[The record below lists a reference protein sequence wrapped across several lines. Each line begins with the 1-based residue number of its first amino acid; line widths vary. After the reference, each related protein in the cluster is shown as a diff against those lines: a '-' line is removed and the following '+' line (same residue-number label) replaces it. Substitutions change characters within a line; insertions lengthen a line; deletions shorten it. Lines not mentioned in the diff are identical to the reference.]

1 MKEFIALHNRTV
13 SRDEIQTVIA
23 LAKEQNNTEV
33 IYRLSKI
40 LNDHPDSNRFNINII
55 NYPQETTQQVALA
68 GTRHSGDYR
77 EALDECGRLKK
88 GWHFVDGKV
97 VKTQPKPQKA
107 TKSTSSAKSA
117 PSDSSSKTYT
127 AETFAKDLDFNTL
140 KRSYSWISFDPDAH
154 AERDIK
160 QWGEMFYSLYNSLSE
175 EAKKQGVLEKYNSA
189 FNNGYNSLLKLE
201 REIIATRSKTFSTAI
216 TGGAGITEKQISTNE
231 KRMRLQIEKSELW
244 SQKYD
249 KLYNILEKI
258 AKNKPADLYQEGDV
272 IKSTDNNATTKL
284 QQKLKMLQDRKTMLK
299 NGVVAAKEYQKNK
312 DLSVFK
318 KYNIDEETTK
328 TIVNHIDK
336 GGKPTE
342 KDMYNWFTMPYLN
355 RDIKEVEK
363 RIAILEKNQAKGTDE
378 ILIEGG
384 KIVHNGEAQRLQI
397 FFDGIPS
404 KEVREALKSHAFKWA
419 PTAKAWQRTLTE
431 NAKYAVNQYLIK
443 TGILKLRT
451 ALSAPHQE
459 DEIAF
464 LSAAGIDY
472 FPEAPDD
479 QTQGLGKPVPAAD
492 IYKMVTDKIIGMLK
506 SASPTDYHRAWKDDA
521 FFIPLNYDSKKPY
534 RGVNRLLLQER
545 IGFAGAFRNPY
556 FLTFK
561 QIKKHKGTLK
571 KGAKGYEVIYYSI
584 RYVVPADKNSGR
596 KAYSSTNAQKVLD
609 FLHKYKLPESEVTR
623 IPMIRYYNV
632 YNGADIENIDFKL
645 DKLQIG
651 RAVPDSATE
660 NRAAQLIVENY
671 PNPPAIKHEGNQ
683 AYYNPAS
690 DYIKLPK
697 QEQFD
702 TVNDYYRTLFHELT
716 HSTGH
721 NKRLNRG
728 IHLML
733 EKDDYAKEEL
743 VAEFGAVFLSA
754 WAGIMWYNNKNHAA
768 YLKGWNSAIKEA
780 KNDNKFLMRAAS
792 LAQQATDYILALDKD
807 GNPAFLKKL
816 QPKKAPKKENKKEE
830 TSTKNPFLEEYRQ
843 LKAKYPE
850 HLIIVSME
858 DQLNYSMYGKDAVI
872 AADILKLQLLKL
884 KRNDEFS
891 ISVGFKYKNLREY
904 LEKLVKAGYK
914 VALVGKD
921 LDKPQNSPKK
931 NTTKTPSDKSDSSS
945 NKNTKKKAP
954 RTTQYKGVKTI
965 PLTDLYTD
973 EKRFQNRKKL
983 NEEIVENIVNNFKPT
998 DLDPL
1003 VVWYDEKQGKTFVLA
1018 GHHRY
1023 EALKRLGHKTV
1034 PVKYANDDYPT
1045 EVDAIRYAKEI
1056 SNANRTLEEPYE
1068 RAAIYRKYRDEGYS
1082 EKEINEKANIE
1093 GKNRSYILN
1102 LSCLNPKGSTMST
1115 LVQFSQTQ
1123 SKADKNEIERIAD
1136 WIGQARRNAPEL
1148 TNAHEQEMFDFLMN
1162 KEASKRTSTKAKF
1175 LEYVRACWNPFA
1187 PSEPLNLA
1195 RMKYQSEGE
1204 KQYDEEV
1211 ENLKTQISTYQGYI
1225 DNLKDRFINP
1235 SNKDFV
1241 NPTAPDYMAVKKI
1254 ADDKIAE
1261 YNTKI
1266 QYYQSQ
1272 LMKVY
1277 QNKQTYIKPT
1287 GQTALFGKYPET
1299 DTDRFKKMKVSELRT
1314 FTMKYYNLYL
1324 KGDSA
1329 TIEKYVKEVVFI
1341 NTAGRKIAYGE
1352 AMYSAKAAVIA
1363 HLKTLIKNSTYNN
1376 WGDRKASDG
1385 KDVLGYLNFKSKITI
1400 DNKKR
1405 HVRISLVVYKD
1416 RRTEL
1421 KNVEVGKNK
1430 KVPHFAQDPV
1440 GTLQDG
1446 RNETL
1451 STESVAKTI
1460 PNNSV
1465 GKKKSQAPKGTL
1477 PSAEGAQLS
1486 TNTLAKTVPNSAL
1499 SAPRHAGILKE
1510 ALTEKGKLKKGW
1522 YFQDYGII
1530 DPKGKYHPLE
1540 RDYSLEYNLI
1550 EKELR
1555 DRAFQQDEKRKIK
1568 GFEENK
1574 KLEEAI
1580 KVFLKELSKENKKH
1594 FKNSK
1599 AMEVFYWAFPFTLE
1613 RNSTFYTFEESNPY
1627 INKNLQELDKYFSD
1641 DNELFERLKNYETLR
1656 RYRLKSL
1663 GLHISTKI
1671 SSFIDKQGKVIRGDS
1686 NKLNQKY
1693 GLSAPEVFVEHSS
1706 TPSESPA
1713 PSITPRN
1720 NSIANKMATLQ
1731 NRTFETFIIAEPQMQ
1746 AFLGDVE
1753 RKNTGSTAI
1762 TITGGAGS
1770 GKTRFAFQFINA
1782 LAQNYKVGHAS
1793 LEEQPDSK
1801 LYFDKVQQ
1809 YLDQTAQANVEA
1821 PEIENM
1827 QDLQALIERNDVI
1840 VIDSFT
1846 KIREW
1851 NRNFLLDRD
1860 LRKKYNGKLFLIIF
1874 QQTSAGNMRGG
1885 SESEYDGDIILFTQ
1899 VFPDYRENYI
1909 YPSKNRYNSTP
1920 SEQLRYSVYHQ
1931 QLLPSESTPPDS
1943 SSVTSNTYEVIY

>member
-55 NYPQETTQQVALA
+55 NYPQETDNQAGLA

-97 VKTQPKPQKA
+97 VKTTPKAQSTPKASKA
-107 TKSTSSAKSA
+107 TTISKNTQKNNDTNKKYKFIVFIGGFDRIAGIYSYQDIAVNGFYYEKTFDNGIRLYKTIRNFAKSEETKTLIEEQYTEGKDFVYLKFDGKNKEEYYSMLESHSFPTDKSA
-117 PSDSSSKTYT
+117 PSDLSSNKNTPTKTYT

-140 KRSYSWISFDPDAH
+140 KRSYSWISFDPDTR

-231 KRMRLQIEKSELW
+231 KRMRLQSEKSELW

-249 KLYNILEKI
+249 KLHKILEKI
-258 AKNKPADLYQEGDV
+258 AKNKPEDLYEEGDI
-272 IKSTDNNATTKL
+272 IKSTDNNAMTKL
-284 QQKLKMLQDRKTMLK
+284 QQKLKMLQDRKIMLK

-318 KYNIDEETTK
+318 KYNIDEETTE

-404 KEVREALKSHAFKWA
+404 KEVREALKAHAFKWA

-479 QTQGLGKPVPAAD
+479 ETQGLGKPVPAAD

-506 SASPTDYHRAWKDDA
+506 SASPTDYHRAWKDDV
-521 FFIPLNYDSKKPY
+521 FFIPINYASKKPY
-534 RGVNRLLLQER
+534 RGINRLLLQER

-561 QIKKHKGTLK
+561 QIKKHKGNLK

-596 KAYSSTNAQKVLD
+596 KAFSSTNAQKVLD
-609 FLHKYKLPESEVTR
+609 FLHKYKLSEDIVGR

-645 DKLQIG
+645 DELQIG

-671 PNPPAIKHEGNQ
+671 PNPPAIKNEGNQ

-816 QPKKAPKKENKKEE
+816 QGKKAPKKAPKTPTDKSAPSDSSSNK
-830 TSTKNPFLEEYRQ
+830 NVFFEEYRQ
-843 LKAKYPE
+843 LKSKYPE

-858 DQLNYSMYGKDAVI
+858 DQQNYTMYGKDAVI
-872 AADILKLQLLKL
+872 AADILNLQLLKL

-914 VALVGKD
+914 VALKEY
-921 LDKPQNSPKK
+921 LYEPQSSPKK
-931 NTTKTPSDKSDSSS
+931 NTTKSPSSDKS
-945 NKNTKKKAP
+945 AP
-954 RTTQYKGVKTI
+954 
-965 PLTDLYTD
+965 
-973 EKRFQNRKKL
+973 FQ
-983 NEEIVENIVNNFKPT
+983 
-998 DLDPL
+998 
-1003 VVWYDEKQGKTFVLA
+1003 
-1018 GHHRY
+1018 
-1023 EALKRLGHKTV
+1023 
-1034 PVKYANDDYPT
+1034 
-1045 EVDAIRYAKEI
+1045 
-1056 SNANRTLEEPYE
+1056 
-1068 RAAIYRKYRDEGYS
+1068 
-1082 EKEINEKANIE
+1082 
-1093 GKNRSYILN
+1093 
-1102 LSCLNPKGSTMST
+1102 
-1115 LVQFSQTQ
+1115 
-1123 SKADKNEIERIAD
+1123 
-1136 WIGQARRNAPEL
+1136 
-1148 TNAHEQEMFDFLMN
+1148 
-1162 KEASKRTSTKAKF
+1162 
-1175 LEYVRACWNPFA
+1175 
-1187 PSEPLNLA
+1187 
-1195 RMKYQSEGE
+1195 
-1204 KQYDEEV
+1204 
-1211 ENLKTQISTYQGYI
+1211 
-1225 DNLKDRFINP
+1225 
-1235 SNKDFV
+1235 
-1241 NPTAPDYMAVKKI
+1241 
-1254 ADDKIAE
+1254 
-1261 YNTKI
+1261 
-1266 QYYQSQ
+1266 
-1272 LMKVY
+1272 
-1277 QNKQTYIKPT
+1277 KPT
-1287 GQTALFGKYPET
+1287 GQTVLFGKYPET

-1400 DNKKR
+1400 DGKKR

-1451 STESVAKTI
+1451 SNESV
-1460 PNNSV
+1460 
-1465 GKKKSQAPKGTL
+1465 
-1477 PSAEGAQLS
+1477 
-1486 TNTLAKTVPNSAL
+1486 AKTVPNSAL

-1693 GLSAPEVFVEHSS
+1693 GLSAPEVFVEHSPD
-1706 TPSESPA
+1706 PSEQFA

-1720 NSIANKMATLQ
+1720 NSLANKMATLQ

-1851 NRNFLLDRD
+1851 DRNFLLDRD

-1874 QQTSAGNMRGG
+1874 QQTVAGNMRGG
-1885 SESEYDGDIILFTQ
+1885 TTSEFDGDIILYTQ

-1943 SSVTSNTYEVIY
+1943 SPVTSNTYEVIY

>member
-55 NYPQETTQQVALA
+55 NYPTVGANSNSPSNTALA
-68 GTRHSGDYR
+68 GARHSGDYR

-97 VKTQPKPQKA
+97 VKVQKRSGLLSQYTEKEFGHPF
-107 TKSTSSAKSA
+107 TKTLKAKFKELNWKYDRKNKRYYTPVPENEAEKEQHAQMFAFIKQEKFRIEANGNFTSAPSSAKSA

-127 AETFAKDLDFNTL
+127 AETFAKDLDFNTI
-140 KRSYSWISFDPDAH
+140 KRSYSWISFDPDTR

-231 KRMRLQIEKSELW
+231 KRMRLQSEKSELW

-249 KLYNILEKI
+249 KLHKILEKI
-258 AKNKPADLYQEGDV
+258 AKNKPADLYEEGDV
-272 IKSTDNNATTKL
+272 IKSTDNNAMTKL

-299 NGVVAAKEYQKNK
+299 NGVVAAKEYQKNQ

-363 RIAILEKNQAKGTDE
+363 RIAILKKNQAKGTDE

-404 KEVREALKSHAFKWA
+404 KEVREALKANAFKWA

-506 SASPTDYHRAWKDDA
+506 SASPTDYHRAWKDDV
-521 FFIPLNYDSKKPY
+521 FFIPINYASKKPY
-534 RGVNRLLLQER
+534 RGINRLLLQER

-609 FLHKYKLPESEVTR
+609 FLDKYKLSEDIVGR

-645 DKLQIG
+645 EELQIG

-671 PNPPAIKHEGNQ
+671 PNPPVIKHEGNQ

-780 KNDNKFLMRAAS
+780 QNDNKFLMRAAS

-816 QPKKAPKKENKKEE
+816 QPKKAPKKAPKTPTDKSAPSDSSSNK
-830 TSTKNPFLEEYRQ
+830 NIFLEEYRQ

-858 DQLNYSMYGKDAVI
+858 DHQNYCMYGNDAVI
-872 AADILKLQLLKL
+872 AANILKLQLLKL

-914 VALVGKD
+914 VAL
-921 LDKPQNSPKK
+921 
-931 NTTKTPSDKSDSSS
+931 
-945 NKNTKKKAP
+945 
-954 RTTQYKGVKTI
+954 
-965 PLTDLYTD
+965 
-973 EKRFQNRKKL
+973 
-983 NEEIVENIVNNFKPT
+983 
-998 DLDPL
+998 
-1003 VVWYDEKQGKTFVLA
+1003 
-1018 GHHRY
+1018 
-1023 EALKRLGHKTV
+1023 
-1034 PVKYANDDYPT
+1034 
-1045 EVDAIRYAKEI
+1045 KE
-1056 SNANRTLEEPYE
+1056 L
-1068 RAAIYRKYRDEGYS
+1068 
-1082 EKEINEKANIE
+1082 
-1093 GKNRSYILN
+1093 
-1102 LSCLNPKGSTMST
+1102 
-1115 LVQFSQTQ
+1115 
-1123 SKADKNEIERIAD
+1123 
-1136 WIGQARRNAPEL
+1136 
-1148 TNAHEQEMFDFLMN
+1148 
-1162 KEASKRTSTKAKF
+1162 
-1175 LEYVRACWNPFA
+1175 
-1187 PSEPLNLA
+1187 
-1195 RMKYQSEGE
+1195 
-1204 KQYDEEV
+1204 EEV
-1211 ENLKTQISTYQGYI
+1211 ETLKTQISAYQGYI

-1241 NPTAPDYMAVKKI
+1241 NPTATDYMAVKKI

-1451 STESVAKTI
+1451 SNESV
-1460 PNNSV
+1460 
-1465 GKKKSQAPKGTL
+1465 
-1477 PSAEGAQLS
+1477 
-1486 TNTLAKTVPNSAL
+1486 AKTVPNSTL

-1550 EKELR
+1550 EK
-1555 DRAFQQDEKRKIK
+1555 
-1568 GFEENK
+1568 
-1574 KLEEAI
+1574 
-1580 KVFLKELSKENKKH
+1580 
-1594 FKNSK
+1594 
-1599 AMEVFYWAFPFTLE
+1599 
-1613 RNSTFYTFEESNPY
+1613 
-1627 INKNLQELDKYFSD
+1627 
-1641 DNELFERLKNYETLR
+1641 
-1656 RYRLKSL
+1656 
-1663 GLHISTKI
+1663 
-1671 SSFIDKQGKVIRGDS
+1671 
-1686 NKLNQKY
+1686 
-1693 GLSAPEVFVEHSS
+1693 
-1706 TPSESPA
+1706 
-1713 PSITPRN
+1713 
-1720 NSIANKMATLQ
+1720 
-1731 NRTFETFIIAEPQMQ
+1731 
-1746 AFLGDVE
+1746 
-1753 RKNTGSTAI
+1753 
-1762 TITGGAGS
+1762 
-1770 GKTRFAFQFINA
+1770 
-1782 LAQNYKVGHAS
+1782 
-1793 LEEQPDSK
+1793 
-1801 LYFDKVQQ
+1801 
-1809 YLDQTAQANVEA
+1809 
-1821 PEIENM
+1821 
-1827 QDLQALIERNDVI
+1827 
-1840 VIDSFT
+1840 
-1846 KIREW
+1846 
-1851 NRNFLLDRD
+1851 
-1860 LRKKYNGKLFLIIF
+1860 
-1874 QQTSAGNMRGG
+1874 
-1885 SESEYDGDIILFTQ
+1885 
-1899 VFPDYRENYI
+1899 
-1909 YPSKNRYNSTP
+1909 
-1920 SEQLRYSVYHQ
+1920 
-1931 QLLPSESTPPDS
+1931 
-1943 SSVTSNTYEVIY
+1943 

>member
-1 MKEFIALHNRTV
+1 MAFAVVHSQDSPAKTPNYAKNGKNNMKEFIALHNRTV

-97 VKTQPKPQKA
+97 LKVQKRSGLLSQYTEKEFGHPFTKTLKAKFKELNWKYDRKNKRYYTPVPENEAEKEQQAQMFAFIEQEKA
-107 TKSTSSAKSA
+107 TLEVNKPEKSPKTPSDKSA
-117 PSDSSSKTYT
+117 PSDLSSKTYT
-127 AETFAKDLDFNTL
+127 AESFAKDLDFNTL
-140 KRSYSWISFDPDAH
+140 KRSYSWISFDPDTR

-231 KRMRLQIEKSELW
+231 KRMRQQSEKSELW
-244 SQKYD
+244 NQKYD
-249 KLYNILEKI
+249 KLHKILEKI
-258 AKNKPADLYQEGDV
+258 AKNKPEDLYEEGDV
-272 IKSTDNNATTKL
+272 IKSTDNNAMTKL

-318 KYNIDEETTK
+318 KYNIDEETTE

-363 RIAILEKNQAKGTDE
+363 RIAILEKNQSQGEKET
-378 ILIEGG
+378 LIEGG
-384 KIVHNGEAQRLQI
+384 KIVYNGEAQRLQI
-397 FFDGIPS
+397 FFDGVPS
-404 KEVREALKSHAFKWA
+404 KEVREALKAHAFKWA

-431 NAKYAVNQYLIK
+431 NAKYAVNQYLLK

-451 ALSAPHQE
+451 ALS
-459 DEIAF
+459 
-464 LSAAGIDY
+464 
-472 FPEAPDD
+472 
-479 QTQGLGKPVPAAD
+479 
-492 IYKMVTDKIIGMLK
+492 
-506 SASPTDYHRAWKDDA
+506 SP
-521 FFIPLNYDSKKPY
+521 S
-534 RGVNRLLLQER
+534 
-545 IGFAGAFRNPY
+545 
-556 FLTFK
+556 
-561 QIKKHKGTLK
+561 
-571 KGAKGYEVIYYSI
+571 
-584 RYVVPADKNSGR
+584 
-596 KAYSSTNAQKVLD
+596 
-609 FLHKYKLPESEVTR
+609 
-623 IPMIRYYNV
+623 
-632 YNGADIENIDFKL
+632 
-645 DKLQIG
+645 
-651 RAVPDSATE
+651 
-660 NRAAQLIVENY
+660 
-671 PNPPAIKHEGNQ
+671 
-683 AYYNPAS
+683 
-690 DYIKLPK
+690 
-697 QEQFD
+697 
-702 TVNDYYRTLFHELT
+702 
-716 HSTGH
+716 H
-721 NKRLNRG
+721 N
-728 IHLML
+728 
-733 EKDDYAKEEL
+733 
-743 VAEFGAVFLSA
+743 
-754 WAGIMWYNNKNHAA
+754 
-768 YLKGWNSAIKEA
+768 
-780 KNDNKFLMRAAS
+780 
-792 LAQQATDYILALDKD
+792 
-807 GNPAFLKKL
+807 
-816 QPKKAPKKENKKEE
+816 
-830 TSTKNPFLEEYRQ
+830 
-843 LKAKYPE
+843 
-850 HLIIVSME
+850 
-858 DQLNYSMYGKDAVI
+858 
-872 AADILKLQLLKL
+872 
-884 KRNDEFS
+884 
-891 ISVGFKYKNLREY
+891 
-904 LEKLVKAGYK
+904 
-914 VALVGKD
+914 
-921 LDKPQNSPKK
+921 
-931 NTTKTPSDKSDSSS
+931 
-945 NKNTKKKAP
+945 
-954 RTTQYKGVKTI
+954 
-965 PLTDLYTD
+965 
-973 EKRFQNRKKL
+973 
-983 NEEIVENIVNNFKPT
+983 
-998 DLDPL
+998 
-1003 VVWYDEKQGKTFVLA
+1003 
-1018 GHHRY
+1018 
-1023 EALKRLGHKTV
+1023 
-1034 PVKYANDDYPT
+1034 
-1045 EVDAIRYAKEI
+1045 
-1056 SNANRTLEEPYE
+1056 
-1068 RAAIYRKYRDEGYS
+1068 
-1082 EKEINEKANIE
+1082 
-1093 GKNRSYILN
+1093 
-1102 LSCLNPKGSTMST
+1102 
-1115 LVQFSQTQ
+1115 
-1123 SKADKNEIERIAD
+1123 
-1136 WIGQARRNAPEL
+1136 
-1148 TNAHEQEMFDFLMN
+1148 
-1162 KEASKRTSTKAKF
+1162 
-1175 LEYVRACWNPFA
+1175 
-1187 PSEPLNLA
+1187 
-1195 RMKYQSEGE
+1195 
-1204 KQYDEEV
+1204 
-1211 ENLKTQISTYQGYI
+1211 
-1225 DNLKDRFINP
+1225 
-1235 SNKDFV
+1235 
-1241 NPTAPDYMAVKKI
+1241 
-1254 ADDKIAE
+1254 
-1261 YNTKI
+1261 
-1266 QYYQSQ
+1266 
-1272 LMKVY
+1272 
-1277 QNKQTYIKPT
+1277 
-1287 GQTALFGKYPET
+1287 GKYPEI
-1299 DTDRFKKMKVSELRT
+1299 DTVRFKKMKVNELRE
-1314 FTMKYYNLYL
+1314 FTLKYYNLYL
-1324 KGDSA
+1324 KG
-1329 TIEKYVKEVVFI
+1329 EKENVEKHLKEVIF
-1341 NTAGRKIAYGE
+1341 TTKAGRKIAYGE

-1376 WGDRKASDG
+1376 WGDRKPQDNPNI
-1385 KDVLGYLNFKSKITI
+1385 LGYLNFKSKITI
-1400 DNKKR
+1400 DGQKR
-1405 HVRISLVVYKD
+1405 HLRISVIVDKERNL
-1416 RRTEL
+1416 EL
-1421 KNVEVGKNK
+1421 KSY
-1430 KVPHFAQDPV
+1430 D
-1440 GTLQDG
+1440 
-1446 RNETL
+1446 
-1451 STESVAKTI
+1451 I
-1460 PNNSV
+1460 

-1486 TNTLAKTVPNSAL
+1486 TNTPAKTVPNSTL

-1641 DNELFERLKNYETLR
+1641 DNELFERLENYETLR

-1671 SSFIDKQGKVIRGDS
+1671 SSFIDKQGKIIRGDS

-1693 GLSAPEVFVEHSS
+1693 GLSAPEVFVEHSPDPATQS
-1706 TPSESPA
+1706 A

-1720 NSIANKMATLQ
+1720 NSLANKMATLQ

-1874 QQTSAGNMRGG
+1874 QLTVAGNMRGG
-1885 SESEYDGDIILFTQ
+1885 TTSEFDGDIILYTQ

-1943 SSVTSNTYEVIY
+1943 SPVTSNTYEVIY

>member
-1 MKEFIALHNRTV
+1 
-13 SRDEIQTVIA
+13 
-23 LAKEQNNTEV
+23 
-33 IYRLSKI
+33 
-40 LNDHPDSNRFNINII
+40 
-55 NYPQETTQQVALA
+55 
-68 GTRHSGDYR
+68 
-77 EALDECGRLKK
+77 
-88 GWHFVDGKV
+88 
-97 VKTQPKPQKA
+97 
-107 TKSTSSAKSA
+107 
-117 PSDSSSKTYT
+117 
-127 AETFAKDLDFNTL
+127 
-140 KRSYSWISFDPDAH
+140 
-154 AERDIK
+154 
-160 QWGEMFYSLYNSLSE
+160 
-175 EAKKQGVLEKYNSA
+175 
-189 FNNGYNSLLKLE
+189 
-201 REIIATRSKTFSTAI
+201 
-216 TGGAGITEKQISTNE
+216 
-231 KRMRLQIEKSELW
+231 
-244 SQKYD
+244 
-249 KLYNILEKI
+249 
-258 AKNKPADLYQEGDV
+258 
-272 IKSTDNNATTKL
+272 
-284 QQKLKMLQDRKTMLK
+284 
-299 NGVVAAKEYQKNK
+299 
-312 DLSVFK
+312 
-318 KYNIDEETTK
+318 
-328 TIVNHIDK
+328 
-336 GGKPTE
+336 
-342 KDMYNWFTMPYLN
+342 
-355 RDIKEVEK
+355 
-363 RIAILEKNQAKGTDE
+363 
-378 ILIEGG
+378 
-384 KIVHNGEAQRLQI
+384 
-397 FFDGIPS
+397 
-404 KEVREALKSHAFKWA
+404 
-419 PTAKAWQRTLTE
+419 
-431 NAKYAVNQYLIK
+431 
-443 TGILKLRT
+443 
-451 ALSAPHQE
+451 
-459 DEIAF
+459 
-464 LSAAGIDY
+464 
-472 FPEAPDD
+472 
-479 QTQGLGKPVPAAD
+479 
-492 IYKMVTDKIIGMLK
+492 
-506 SASPTDYHRAWKDDA
+506 
-521 FFIPLNYDSKKPY
+521 
-534 RGVNRLLLQER
+534 
-545 IGFAGAFRNPY
+545 
-556 FLTFK
+556 
-561 QIKKHKGTLK
+561 
-571 KGAKGYEVIYYSI
+571 
-584 RYVVPADKNSGR
+584 
-596 KAYSSTNAQKVLD
+596 
-609 FLHKYKLPESEVTR
+609 
-623 IPMIRYYNV
+623 
-632 YNGADIENIDFKL
+632 
-645 DKLQIG
+645 
-651 RAVPDSATE
+651 
-660 NRAAQLIVENY
+660 
-671 PNPPAIKHEGNQ
+671 
-683 AYYNPAS
+683 
-690 DYIKLPK
+690 
-697 QEQFD
+697 
-702 TVNDYYRTLFHELT
+702 
-716 HSTGH
+716 
-721 NKRLNRG
+721 
-728 IHLML
+728 
-733 EKDDYAKEEL
+733 
-743 VAEFGAVFLSA
+743 
-754 WAGIMWYNNKNHAA
+754 
-768 YLKGWNSAIKEA
+768 
-780 KNDNKFLMRAAS
+780 
-792 LAQQATDYILALDKD
+792 
-807 GNPAFLKKL
+807 
-816 QPKKAPKKENKKEE
+816 
-830 TSTKNPFLEEYRQ
+830 
-843 LKAKYPE
+843 
-850 HLIIVSME
+850 ME
-858 DQLNYSMYGKDAVI
+858 DHQNYCMYGKDAVI

-921 LDKPQNSPKK
+921 LDEPQSSPKK
-931 NTTKTPSDKSDSSS
+931 NTPKTPTDKSAPSS

-1045 EVDAIRYAKEI
+1045 EADAIRYAKEI

-1102 LSCLNPKGSTMST
+1102 LSYLNPKGSTMST

-1376 WGDRKASDG
+1376 WGDRKVSDG

-1430 KVPHFAQDPV
+1430 KVPHFTQDPI

-1451 STESVAKTI
+1451 STESVAKT
-1460 PNNSV
+1460 
-1465 GKKKSQAPKGTL
+1465 
-1477 PSAEGAQLS
+1477 
-1486 TNTLAKTVPNSAL
+1486 VPNS
-1499 SAPRHAGILKE
+1499 
-1510 ALTEKGKLKKGW
+1510 T
-1522 YFQDYGII
+1522 
-1530 DPKGKYHPLE
+1530 
-1540 RDYSLEYNLI
+1540 
-1550 EKELR
+1550 
-1555 DRAFQQDEKRKIK
+1555 
-1568 GFEENK
+1568 
-1574 KLEEAI
+1574 
-1580 KVFLKELSKENKKH
+1580 
-1594 FKNSK
+1594 
-1599 AMEVFYWAFPFTLE
+1599 
-1613 RNSTFYTFEESNPY
+1613 
-1627 INKNLQELDKYFSD
+1627 
-1641 DNELFERLKNYETLR
+1641 
-1656 RYRLKSL
+1656 
-1663 GLHISTKI
+1663 
-1671 SSFIDKQGKVIRGDS
+1671 
-1686 NKLNQKY
+1686 
-1693 GLSAPEVFVEHSS
+1693 LSAPEVFVEHSPDPATQS
-1706 TPSESPA
+1706 A

-1851 NRNFLLDRD
+1851 DRNFLLDRD

-1874 QQTSAGNMRGG
+1874 QQTVAGNMRGG
-1885 SESEYDGDIILFTQ
+1885 TTSEFDGDIILYTQ

-1931 QLLPSESTPPDS
+1931 QLLPSESTPSDS
-1943 SSVTSNTYEVIY
+1943 SPVTSNTYEVIY

>member
-1 MKEFIALHNRTV
+1 MTALESFNALDNREV
-13 SRDEIQTVIA
+13 SRKEVEQV
-23 LAKEQNNTEV
+23 LAQAKAENNTAI
-33 IYRLSKI
+33 IYRLSRV
-40 LNDHPDSNRFNINII
+40 LNDSPEATHFEITITHYDSSVGLSGV
-55 NYPQETTQQVALA
+55 QHT
-68 GTRHSGDYR
+68 GDYR
-77 EALDECGRLKK
+77 EALDDCGRLKK
-88 GWHFVDGKV
+88 GWKFVKGNV
-97 VKTQPKPQKA
+97 VK
-107 TKSTSSAKSA
+107 
-117 PSDSSSKTYT
+117 
-127 AETFAKDLDFNTL
+127 
-140 KRSYSWISFDPDAH
+140 
-154 AERDIK
+154 
-160 QWGEMFYSLYNSLSE
+160 
-175 EAKKQGVLEKYNSA
+175 
-189 FNNGYNSLLKLE
+189 
-201 REIIATRSKTFSTAI
+201 
-216 TGGAGITEKQISTNE
+216 
-231 KRMRLQIEKSELW
+231 
-244 SQKYD
+244 
-249 KLYNILEKI
+249 
-258 AKNKPADLYQEGDV
+258 
-272 IKSTDNNATTKL
+272 
-284 QQKLKMLQDRKTMLK
+284 
-299 NGVVAAKEYQKNK
+299 
-312 DLSVFK
+312 
-318 KYNIDEETTK
+318 
-328 TIVNHIDK
+328 
-336 GGKPTE
+336 
-342 KDMYNWFTMPYLN
+342 
-355 RDIKEVEK
+355 VEK
-363 RIAILEKNQAKGTDE
+363 KEKPKKG
-378 ILIEGG
+378 
-384 KIVHNGEAQRLQI
+384 
-397 FFDGIPS
+397 
-404 KEVREALKSHAFKWA
+404 
-419 PTAKAWQRTLTE
+419 
-431 NAKYAVNQYLIK
+431 K
-443 TGILKLRT
+443 TPKNILKLRT

-464 LSAAGIDY
+464 LAGAGIDY
-472 FPEAPDD
+472 FEEAPDD
-479 QTQGLGKPVPAAD
+479 QPQGLGKPVPAAD

-506 SASPTDYHRAWKDDA
+506 SASPTDYHRAWKDDV
-521 FFIPLNYDSKKPY
+521 FFIPINYASKKPY
-534 RGVNRLLLQER
+534 RGINRLLLQER

-609 FLHKYKLPESEVTR
+609 FLDKYKLSEDIVGR

-645 DKLQIG
+645 EELQIG

-671 PNPPAIKHEGNQ
+671 PNPPVIKHEGNQ

-780 KNDNKFLMRAAS
+780 QNDNKFLMRAAS

-816 QPKKAPKKENKKEE
+816 QPKKAPKKAPKTPTDKSAPSDSSSNK
-830 TSTKNPFLEEYRQ
+830 NIFLEEYRQ

-858 DQLNYSMYGKDAVI
+858 DHQNYCMYGNDAVI
-872 AADILKLQLLKL
+872 AANILKLQLLKL

-914 VALVGKD
+914 VAL
-921 LDKPQNSPKK
+921 
-931 NTTKTPSDKSDSSS
+931 
-945 NKNTKKKAP
+945 
-954 RTTQYKGVKTI
+954 
-965 PLTDLYTD
+965 
-973 EKRFQNRKKL
+973 
-983 NEEIVENIVNNFKPT
+983 
-998 DLDPL
+998 
-1003 VVWYDEKQGKTFVLA
+1003 
-1018 GHHRY
+1018 
-1023 EALKRLGHKTV
+1023 
-1034 PVKYANDDYPT
+1034 
-1045 EVDAIRYAKEI
+1045 KE
-1056 SNANRTLEEPYE
+1056 L
-1068 RAAIYRKYRDEGYS
+1068 
-1082 EKEINEKANIE
+1082 
-1093 GKNRSYILN
+1093 
-1102 LSCLNPKGSTMST
+1102 
-1115 LVQFSQTQ
+1115 
-1123 SKADKNEIERIAD
+1123 
-1136 WIGQARRNAPEL
+1136 
-1148 TNAHEQEMFDFLMN
+1148 
-1162 KEASKRTSTKAKF
+1162 
-1175 LEYVRACWNPFA
+1175 
-1187 PSEPLNLA
+1187 
-1195 RMKYQSEGE
+1195 
-1204 KQYDEEV
+1204 EEV
-1211 ENLKTQISTYQGYI
+1211 ETLKTQISAYQGYI

-1241 NPTAPDYMAVKKI
+1241 NPTATDYMAVKKI

-1451 STESVAKTI
+1451 SNESV
-1460 PNNSV
+1460 
-1465 GKKKSQAPKGTL
+1465 
-1477 PSAEGAQLS
+1477 
-1486 TNTLAKTVPNSAL
+1486 AKTVPNSTL

-1641 DNELFERLKNYETLR
+1641 DNELFERLENYETLR

-1671 SSFIDKQGKVIRGDS
+1671 SSFIDKQGKVIRGDR

-1693 GLSAPEVFVEHSS
+1693 GLSAPEVFVEHS
-1706 TPSESPA
+1706 PDPA
-1713 PSITPRN
+1713 TPSITPRN
-1720 NSIANKMATLQ
+1720 NTLAAKMATLQ

-1809 YLDQTAQANVEA
+1809 YLDETAQANVEA

-1851 NRNFLLDRD
+1851 DRNFLLDRD

-1874 QQTSAGNMRGG
+1874 QQTVAGNMRGG
-1885 SESEYDGDIILFTQ
+1885 TTSEFDGDIILYTQ

-1920 SEQLRYSVYHQ
+1920 REQLRYSIYHQ
-1931 QLLPSESTPPDS
+1931 QLLPSESTPPNS
-1943 SSVTSNTYEVIY
+1943 SPVTSNTYEVIY

>member
-55 NYPQETTQQVALA
+55 NYPQETDNQAGLA

-97 VKTQPKPQKA
+97 VKVQKRSGLLSQYTEKEFGHPFTKTLKAKFKELNWKYDRKNKRYYTPVPENEAEKEQHAQMFAFIEQEKA
-107 TKSTSSAKSA
+107 TLEVNKPEKSPKTPTDKSA
-117 PSDSSSKTYT
+117 PSDSSS
-127 AETFAKDLDFNTL
+127 
-140 KRSYSWISFDPDAH
+140 
-154 AERDIK
+154 
-160 QWGEMFYSLYNSLSE
+160 
-175 EAKKQGVLEKYNSA
+175 
-189 FNNGYNSLLKLE
+189 
-201 REIIATRSKTFSTAI
+201 
-216 TGGAGITEKQISTNE
+216 
-231 KRMRLQIEKSELW
+231 
-244 SQKYD
+244 
-249 KLYNILEKI
+249 
-258 AKNKPADLYQEGDV
+258 
-272 IKSTDNNATTKL
+272 
-284 QQKLKMLQDRKTMLK
+284 
-299 NGVVAAKEYQKNK
+299 
-312 DLSVFK
+312 
-318 KYNIDEETTK
+318 
-328 TIVNHIDK
+328 
-336 GGKPTE
+336 
-342 KDMYNWFTMPYLN
+342 
-355 RDIKEVEK
+355 
-363 RIAILEKNQAKGTDE
+363 
-378 ILIEGG
+378 
-384 KIVHNGEAQRLQI
+384 
-397 FFDGIPS
+397 
-404 KEVREALKSHAFKWA
+404 
-419 PTAKAWQRTLTE
+419 
-431 NAKYAVNQYLIK
+431 
-443 TGILKLRT
+443 
-451 ALSAPHQE
+451 
-459 DEIAF
+459 
-464 LSAAGIDY
+464 
-472 FPEAPDD
+472 
-479 QTQGLGKPVPAAD
+479 
-492 IYKMVTDKIIGMLK
+492 
-506 SASPTDYHRAWKDDA
+506 
-521 FFIPLNYDSKKPY
+521 
-534 RGVNRLLLQER
+534 
-545 IGFAGAFRNPY
+545 
-556 FLTFK
+556 
-561 QIKKHKGTLK
+561 
-571 KGAKGYEVIYYSI
+571 
-584 RYVVPADKNSGR
+584 
-596 KAYSSTNAQKVLD
+596 
-609 FLHKYKLPESEVTR
+609 
-623 IPMIRYYNV
+623 
-632 YNGADIENIDFKL
+632 
-645 DKLQIG
+645 
-651 RAVPDSATE
+651 
-660 NRAAQLIVENY
+660 
-671 PNPPAIKHEGNQ
+671 
-683 AYYNPAS
+683 
-690 DYIKLPK
+690 
-697 QEQFD
+697 
-702 TVNDYYRTLFHELT
+702 
-716 HSTGH
+716 
-721 NKRLNRG
+721 
-728 IHLML
+728 
-733 EKDDYAKEEL
+733 
-743 VAEFGAVFLSA
+743 
-754 WAGIMWYNNKNHAA
+754 NKNV
-768 YLKGWNSAIKEA
+768 
-780 KNDNKFLMRAAS
+780 F
-792 LAQQATDYILALDKD
+792 
-807 GNPAFLKKL
+807 F
-816 QPKKAPKKENKKEE
+816 
-830 TSTKNPFLEEYRQ
+830 EEYRQ
-843 LKAKYPE
+843 LKSKYPE

-858 DQLNYSMYGKDAVI
+858 DQQNYTMYGKDAFI
-872 AADILKLQLLKL
+872 AADILNLQLLKG

-891 ISVGFKYKNLREY
+891 NSVGFKYNYLREY

-921 LDKPQNSPKK
+921 LDKPKSSPKK
-931 NTTKTPSDKSDSSS
+931 NTPKTPSDKSAPSDLSSK
-945 NKNTKKKAP
+945 KNTKKKAP

-1045 EVDAIRYAKEI
+1045 EAEAIRYAKEI

-1148 TNAHEQEMFDFLMN
+1148 TNSQEQEMFDFLMN

-1287 GQTALFGKYPET
+1287 GQTALFGKYPEINT
-1299 DTDRFKKMKVSELRT
+1299 LAFKKMKVTELRE
-1314 FTMKYYNLYL
+1314 FTLEFYRLFL
-1324 KGDSA
+1324 KGKKKE
-1329 TIEKYVKEVVFI
+1329 IEKHLKEVVF
-1341 NTAGRKIAYGE
+1341 TSEGGRKIAYGE
-1352 AMYSAKAAVIA
+1352 AMYSAKAAVIE
-1363 HLKTLIKNSTYNN
+1363 HLDTLIKNSTYNN
-1376 WGDRKASDG
+1376 WGDRKTSDNEEI
-1385 KDVLGYLNFKSKITI
+1385 LGYLNFKSKITI
-1400 DNKKR
+1400 DGKKR
-1405 HVRISLVVYKD
+1405 HVRIAISVDKD
-1416 RRTEL
+1416 RNM
-1421 KNVEVGKNK
+1421 KFKSYDIGKK
-1430 KVPHFAQDPV
+1430 KSVSTHKGVKPFSGGV
-1440 GTLQDG
+1440 
-1446 RNETL
+1446 ETL
-1451 STESVAKTI
+1451 STESV
-1460 PNNSV
+1460 
-1465 GKKKSQAPKGTL
+1465 
-1477 PSAEGAQLS
+1477 
-1486 TNTLAKTVPNSAL
+1486 AKTVPNSAL
-1499 SAPRHAGILKE
+1499 SAP
-1510 ALTEKGKLKKGW
+1510 
-1522 YFQDYGII
+1522 
-1530 DPKGKYHPLE
+1530 
-1540 RDYSLEYNLI
+1540 
-1550 EKELR
+1550 
-1555 DRAFQQDEKRKIK
+1555 
-1568 GFEENK
+1568 
-1574 KLEEAI
+1574 
-1580 KVFLKELSKENKKH
+1580 
-1594 FKNSK
+1594 
-1599 AMEVFYWAFPFTLE
+1599 
-1613 RNSTFYTFEESNPY
+1613 
-1627 INKNLQELDKYFSD
+1627 
-1641 DNELFERLKNYETLR
+1641 
-1656 RYRLKSL
+1656 
-1663 GLHISTKI
+1663 
-1671 SSFIDKQGKVIRGDS
+1671 
-1686 NKLNQKY
+1686 
-1693 GLSAPEVFVEHSS
+1693 EVFVEHSPDPATQS
-1706 TPSESPA
+1706 A

-1720 NSIANKMATLQ
+1720 NSLANKMATLQ

-1851 NRNFLLDRD
+1851 DRNFLLDRD

-1874 QQTSAGNMRGG
+1874 QQTVAGNMRGG
-1885 SESEYDGDIILFTQ
+1885 TTSEFDGDIILYTQ

-1943 SSVTSNTYEVIY
+1943 SPVTSNTYEVIY

>member
-1 MKEFIALHNRTV
+1 MAFAVVHSQDSHAKTPNYAKNGKNNMKEFIALHNRTV

-55 NYPQETTQQVALA
+55 NYPTVGANSNSPSNTALA

-97 VKTQPKPQKA
+97 VKATPKAQSTPKAPKA
-107 TKSTSSAKSA
+107 TTISRNTQKNNNANKKYKFIVFIGGFDRIAGIYSYQDIAVNGFYYEKTFDNGIRLYKTIRTFAKSEETKTLIEEQYTEGKDFVYLKFDGKNKEEYYSMLESHSSPSA
-117 PSDSSSKTYT
+117 PSSATSSTPTKNYT
-127 AETFAKDLDFNTL
+127 AESFAKDLDYNTL
-140 KRSYSWISFDPDAH
+140 KRSYSWISFDPDAR

-160 QWGEMFYSLYNSLSE
+160 QWGEIFYSLYNSLSE
-175 EAKKQGVLEKYNSA
+175 EAKKQGVLEAYNTA
-189 FNNGYNSLLKLE
+189 FDNGYTALLKLE

-216 TGGAGITEKQISTNE
+216 TGGAGITEKQVSTNE
-231 KRMRLQIEKSELW
+231 KRMRQQSEKSELW
-244 SQKYD
+244 NQKYD
-249 KLYNILEKI
+249 KLHKILEKI
-258 AKNKPADLYQEGDV
+258 AKNKPADLYEEGDV

-284 QQKLKMLQDRKTMLK
+284 QQKLKMLQDKKTMLK

-312 DLSVFK
+312 DLSVFE
-318 KYNIDEETTK
+318 KYNIDKETTE
-328 TIVNHIDK
+328 TIVKHIDN
-336 GGKPTE
+336 GGSPTE

-363 RIAILEKNQAKGTDE
+363 RIAILEKNQSQGEKET
-378 ILIEGG
+378 LIEGG
-384 KIVHNGEAQRLQI
+384 KIVYNGEAQRLQI

-404 KEVREALKSHAFKWA
+404 KEVREALKANAFKWA

-451 ALSAPHQE
+451 ALSSPSHN

-464 LSAAGIDY
+464 LAAAGIDY
-472 FPEAPDD
+472 FPEASDD
-479 QTQGLGKPVPAAD
+479 ETQGLGKPVPAAD

-545 IGFAGAFRNPY
+545 IGFVGAFRNPY

-596 KAYSSTNAQKVLD
+596 KAFSSTNAQKVLD
-609 FLHKYKLPESEVTR
+609 FLHKYKLSEDIVGR

-645 DKLQIG
+645 DELQIG

-671 PNPPAIKHEGNQ
+671 PNPPAIKNEGNQ

-780 KNDNKFLMRAAS
+780 QNDNKFLMRAAS
-792 LAQQATDYILALDKD
+792 LAQQSTDYILNLNPA
-807 GNPAFLKKL
+807 GQPAFLKKL
-816 QPKKAPKKENKKEE
+816 QGKKAPKKAPK
-830 TSTKNPFLEEYRQ
+830 S
-843 LKAKYPE
+843 
-850 HLIIVSME
+850 
-858 DQLNYSMYGKDAVI
+858 
-872 AADILKLQLLKL
+872 
-884 KRNDEFS
+884 
-891 ISVGFKYKNLREY
+891 
-904 LEKLVKAGYK
+904 
-914 VALVGKD
+914 
-921 LDKPQNSPKK
+921 
-931 NTTKTPSDKSDSSS
+931 PSDKSAPSDSS
-945 NKNTKKKAP
+945 
-954 RTTQYKGVKTI
+954 TTTSSTPTI
-965 PLTDLYTD
+965 ATTLIASSTQPTRIRLSVANS
-973 EKRFQNRKKL
+973 KQ
-983 NEEIVENIVNNFKPT
+983 EEN
-998 DLDPL
+998 
-1003 VVWYDEKQGKTFVLA
+1003 YDK
-1018 GHHRY
+1018 
-1023 EALKRLGHKTV
+1023 
-1034 PVKYANDDYPT
+1034 
-1045 EVDAIRYAKEI
+1045 I
-1056 SNANRTLEEPYE
+1056 
-1068 RAAIYRKYRDEGYS
+1068 
-1082 EKEINEKANIE
+1082 
-1093 GKNRSYILN
+1093 
-1102 LSCLNPKGSTMST
+1102 
-1115 LVQFSQTQ
+1115 
-1123 SKADKNEIERIAD
+1123 ADKNGFI
-1136 WIGQARRNAPEL
+1136 NAEKL
-1148 TNAHEQEMFDFLMN
+1148 KQLLEVWKKDKDFYF
-1162 KEASKRTSTKAKF
+1162 E
-1175 LEYVRACWNPFA
+1175 
-1187 PSEPLNLA
+1187 
-1195 RMKYQSEGE
+1195 EG
-1204 KQYDEEV
+1204 
-1211 ENLKTQISTYQGYI
+1211 
-1225 DNLKDRFINP
+1225 FINP
-1235 SNKDFV
+1235 ADFAK
-1241 NPTAPDYMAVKKI
+1241 TAPASKEKGIFTLKNIVSKDNLRPTLTGVLIEKDKYVATDAMNLLIVKRPKNDGLKTGTI
-1254 ADDKIAE
+1254 YDPTPEPQYSKSYRGTAPFADDQTIQNSRYIDGNFPKYQDVVNIPNYKVKMFELAPIINTLYASLEIGKRIHTEDYRMVININGKESGYFMSVKLLFNALQALKANGSEKAMFLISEKGFIYIISDNGNIALTVSAKGYDGSVRGHFIQLPTIE
-1261 YNTKI
+1261 LTVPKEFVPDTKAT
-1266 QYYQSQ
+1266 
-1272 LMKVY
+1272 L
-1277 QNKQTYIKPT
+1277 NAPN
-1287 GQTALFGKYPET
+1287 GLFGKYPEIST
-1299 DTDRFKKMKVSELRT
+1299 DTFKDMKVSELRA
-1314 FTMKYYNLYL
+1314 FTLSYYLTHL
-1324 KGDSA
+1324 KGKKIA
-1329 TIEKYVKEVVFI
+1329 IKNHLKEVIF
-1341 NTAGRKIAYGE
+1341 TTKAGRKIAKGE
-1352 AMYSAKAAVIA
+1352 AMYKEKAAVIE
-1363 HLKTLIKNSTYNN
+1363 HLEELIKNSTYNN
-1376 WGDRKASDG
+1376 WGSRKTQDNPNI
-1385 KDVLGYLNFKSKITI
+1385 LGYLNFKSKLTI
-1400 DNKKR
+1400 DGEKR
-1405 HVRISLVVYKD
+1405 HVRIAISLTRERK
-1416 RRTEL
+1416 TEL
-1421 KNVEVGKNK
+1421 KNVEVGKK
-1430 KVPHFAQDPV
+1430 KSASFRKATIVNP
-1440 GTLQDG
+1440 QDG

-1451 STESVAKTI
+1451 STNTTTKTVPNIKENTTPPRKSLANPFCGDSAPTNIPAKTVPNNNTKKKSVSTHKGVKPFSGGVETLSNEMIAKTI

-1486 TNTLAKTVPNSAL
+1486 TNTLAKIVPKNKKVPHFAQDPVGTLQDGRNETLSNESVAKTVPNSA
-1499 SAPRHAGILKE
+1499 
-1510 ALTEKGKLKKGW
+1510 
-1522 YFQDYGII
+1522 
-1530 DPKGKYHPLE
+1530 
-1540 RDYSLEYNLI
+1540 
-1550 EKELR
+1550 
-1555 DRAFQQDEKRKIK
+1555 
-1568 GFEENK
+1568 
-1574 KLEEAI
+1574 
-1580 KVFLKELSKENKKH
+1580 
-1594 FKNSK
+1594 
-1599 AMEVFYWAFPFTLE
+1599 
-1613 RNSTFYTFEESNPY
+1613 
-1627 INKNLQELDKYFSD
+1627 
-1641 DNELFERLKNYETLR
+1641 
-1656 RYRLKSL
+1656 
-1663 GLHISTKI
+1663 
-1671 SSFIDKQGKVIRGDS
+1671 
-1686 NKLNQKY
+1686 
-1693 GLSAPEVFVEHSS
+1693 LSAPEVFVEHS
-1706 TPSESPA
+1706 PDPA
-1713 PSITPRN
+1713 TQSAPYITPRN

-1851 NRNFLLDRD
+1851 DRNFLLDRD

-1874 QQTSAGNMRGG
+1874 QQTVAGNMRGG
-1885 SESEYDGDIILFTQ
+1885 TTSEFDGDIILYTQ

-1943 SSVTSNTYEVIY
+1943 SPVTSNTYEVIY

>member
-68 GTRHSGDYR
+68 GARHSGDYR

-97 VKTQPKPQKA
+97 VKTTPKAQSTPKASKA
-107 TKSTSSAKSA
+107 TTISKNTQKNNNTNKKYKFIVFIGGFDRIAGIYSYQDIAVNGFYYEKTFDNGIRLYKTIRNFAKSEETKSLIEEQYTEGKDFVYLKFDGKNKEEYYSMLESHSFPTDKSA
-117 PSDSSSKTYT
+117 PFDLSSKTYT

-189 FNNGYNSLLKLE
+189 FKNGYNSLLKLE

-284 QQKLKMLQDRKTMLK
+284 KQKLKMLQDRKTMLK

-479 QTQGLGKPVPAAD
+479 QTQGLGKPVPVAD

-506 SASPTDYHRAWKDDA
+506 SASPTDYHRAWKDDV
-521 FFIPLNYDSKKPY
+521 FFIPINYASKKPY
-534 RGVNRLLLQER
+534 RGINRLLLQER

-596 KAYSSTNAQKVLD
+596 KAFSSTNAQKVLD
-609 FLHKYKLPESEVTR
+609 FLHKYKLSEDIVGR

-645 DKLQIG
+645 DELQIG

-768 YLKGWNSAIKEA
+768 YLKGWNSAIKESQ
-780 KNDNKFLMRAAS
+780 KDNKFLMRAAS

-807 GNPAFLKKL
+807 GNPAFIKKL
-816 QPKKAPKKENKKEE
+816 QGKKASKNTPKTPTDKSAPSDSSSNK
-830 TSTKNPFLEEYRQ
+830 NIFLEEYRQ

-858 DQLNYSMYGKDAVI
+858 DQQNYTMYGKDAFI
-872 AADILKLQLLKL
+872 AADILNLQLLKG
-884 KRNDEFS
+884 KGNDEFS
-891 ISVGFKYKNLREY
+891 NSVGFKYNYLREY

-914 VALVGKD
+914 VAVRGND
-921 LDKPQNSPKK
+921 LDKPQSSPQK
-931 NTTKTPSDKSDSSS
+931 NKTTKPSNPTKTPIAPTDPMSNELLYFNSVPQRQLVTRIKAKSMKLDFEDEYYNNLADKDGYFKPDFQNKSNLKIITDNCDNFVGTINTYDYPIISAPKPKTTGIMSLKKIVSTDNMRPEMKGVYIDKNHYIATDAHKLVFIPRPKNDEYRTGTIFDINFKCKKLGGCKTEEALIDGHFPIEIINKMKSEENSYISPPLNIENVISHLYCGEKAINIFTTYEKYKVITLYFEKERKTNYINIKHLLDTLEVLRSNGAKTFTLGFLNLEGKRQINIDTDNKLKAIIMPDYYQVNESPTSENCIMIAPINLILYKQFRPKKGLSVPTDGTLFGTLPTFKTRKEAKKYFKAWAAENLTGKKVYHKELDKYVVFSSRGIDHVLSS
-945 NKNTKKKAP
+945 NISFNKMKLILQAEEMLKNSHLIAFEEDYKK
-954 RTTQYKGVKTI
+954 RENIKGVYRMRSNAILEGEDIKVI
-965 PLTDLYTD
+965 LTLREGENGVIYYDH
-973 EKRFQNRKKL
+973 KI
-983 NEEIVENIVNNFKPT
+983 EEIKESTTPPRKS
-998 DLDPL
+998 
-1003 VVWYDEKQGKTFVLA
+1003 LA
-1018 GHHRY
+1018 
-1023 EALKRLGHKTV
+1023 
-1034 PVKYANDDYPT
+1034 
-1045 EVDAIRYAKEI
+1045 
-1056 SNANRTLEEPYE
+1056 
-1068 RAAIYRKYRDEGYS
+1068 
-1082 EKEINEKANIE
+1082 
-1093 GKNRSYILN
+1093 
-1102 LSCLNPKGSTMST
+1102 
-1115 LVQFSQTQ
+1115 
-1123 SKADKNEIERIAD
+1123 
-1136 WIGQARRNAPEL
+1136 
-1148 TNAHEQEMFDFLMN
+1148 
-1162 KEASKRTSTKAKF
+1162 
-1175 LEYVRACWNPFA
+1175 NPFC
-1187 PSEPLNLA
+1187 
-1195 RMKYQSEGE
+1195 
-1204 KQYDEEV
+1204 
-1211 ENLKTQISTYQGYI
+1211 
-1225 DNLKDRFINP
+1225 
-1235 SNKDFV
+1235 
-1241 NPTAPDYMAVKKI
+1241 
-1254 ADDKIAE
+1254 
-1261 YNTKI
+1261 
-1266 QYYQSQ
+1266 
-1272 LMKVY
+1272 
-1277 QNKQTYIKPT
+1277 
-1287 GQTALFGKYPET
+1287 
-1299 DTDRFKKMKVSELRT
+1299 
-1314 FTMKYYNLYL
+1314 
-1324 KGDSA
+1324 GDSA
-1329 TIEKYVKEVVFI
+1329 
-1341 NTAGRKIAYGE
+1341 
-1352 AMYSAKAAVIA
+1352 
-1363 HLKTLIKNSTYNN
+1363 
-1376 WGDRKASDG
+1376 
-1385 KDVLGYLNFKSKITI
+1385 
-1400 DNKKR
+1400 
-1405 HVRISLVVYKD
+1405 
-1416 RRTEL
+1416 
-1421 KNVEVGKNK
+1421 
-1430 KVPHFAQDPV
+1430 P
-1440 GTLQDG
+1440 
-1446 RNETL
+1446 
-1451 STESVAKTI
+1451 
-1460 PNNSV
+1460 
-1465 GKKKSQAPKGTL
+1465 
-1477 PSAEGAQLS
+1477 
-1486 TNTLAKTVPNSAL
+1486 TNTPAKTVPNSAL
-1499 SAPRHAGILKE
+1499 SAP
-1510 ALTEKGKLKKGW
+1510 
-1522 YFQDYGII
+1522 
-1530 DPKGKYHPLE
+1530 
-1540 RDYSLEYNLI
+1540 
-1550 EKELR
+1550 
-1555 DRAFQQDEKRKIK
+1555 
-1568 GFEENK
+1568 
-1574 KLEEAI
+1574 
-1580 KVFLKELSKENKKH
+1580 
-1594 FKNSK
+1594 
-1599 AMEVFYWAFPFTLE
+1599 
-1613 RNSTFYTFEESNPY
+1613 
-1627 INKNLQELDKYFSD
+1627 
-1641 DNELFERLKNYETLR
+1641 
-1656 RYRLKSL
+1656 
-1663 GLHISTKI
+1663 
-1671 SSFIDKQGKVIRGDS
+1671 
-1686 NKLNQKY
+1686 
-1693 GLSAPEVFVEHSS
+1693 EVFVEHSS
-1706 TPSESPA
+1706 DPYTQPA

-1720 NSIANKMATLQ
+1720 NSLANKMATLQ

-1851 NRNFLLDRD
+1851 DRNFLLDRD

-1874 QQTSAGNMRGG
+1874 QQTVAGNMRGG
-1885 SESEYDGDIILFTQ
+1885 TTSEFDGDIILYTQ

-1931 QLLPSESTPPDS
+1931 QLLPTESTPPDS
-1943 SSVTSNTYEVIY
+1943 SPVTNNTYEVIY

>member
-40 LNDHPDSNRFNINII
+40 LNDHPNSNRFNINII
-55 NYPQETTQQVALA
+55 NYPQETDNQAGLA

-97 VKTQPKPQKA
+97 VKVTPRTTTISKNTQKNNDTNKKYKFIVFIGGFDRIAGIYSYQDIAVNGFYYEKTFDNGIRLYKTIRNFA
-107 TKSTSSAKSA
+107 KSEETKTLIEEQYTEGKDFVYLKFDGKNKEKYYSMLESHSSPTDKSA
-117 PSDSSSKTYT
+117 PSDLSSKTYT

-140 KRSYSWISFDPDAH
+140 KRSYSWISFDPDTR

-231 KRMRLQIEKSELW
+231 KRMRLQSEKSELW

-249 KLYNILEKI
+249 KLHKILEKI
-258 AKNKPADLYQEGDV
+258 AKNKPEDIYEEGDI
-272 IKSTDNNATTKL
+272 IKSTDNNAMTKL

-479 QTQGLGKPVPAAD
+479 ETQGLGKPVPAAD

-506 SASPTDYHRAWKDDA
+506 SASPTDYHRAWKDDV
-521 FFIPLNYDSKKPY
+521 FFIPINYASKKPY
-534 RGVNRLLLQER
+534 RGINRLLLQER

-609 FLHKYKLPESEVTR
+609 FLHKYNLPESEVTR

-645 DKLQIG
+645 DELQIG

-671 PNPPAIKHEGNQ
+671 PNPPAIKNEGNQ

-816 QPKKAPKKENKKEE
+816 QGKKA
-830 TSTKNPFLEEYRQ
+830 S
-843 LKAKYPE
+843 
-850 HLIIVSME
+850 
-858 DQLNYSMYGKDAVI
+858 
-872 AADILKLQLLKL
+872 
-884 KRNDEFS
+884 
-891 ISVGFKYKNLREY
+891 
-904 LEKLVKAGYK
+904 
-914 VALVGKD
+914 
-921 LDKPQNSPKK
+921 K
-931 NTTKTPSDKSDSSS
+931 NTPKTPTDKSAPSDLSSK
-945 NKNTKKKAP
+945 KNTKKKAP

-1045 EVDAIRYAKEI
+1045 EADAIRYAKEI

-1400 DNKKR
+1400 DGKKR

-1451 STESVAKTI
+1451 STESVAKT
-1460 PNNSV
+1460 
-1465 GKKKSQAPKGTL
+1465 
-1477 PSAEGAQLS
+1477 
-1486 TNTLAKTVPNSAL
+1486 VPNSAL
-1499 SAPRHAGILKE
+1499 S
-1510 ALTEKGKLKKGW
+1510 T
-1522 YFQDYGII
+1522 
-1530 DPKGKYHPLE
+1530 
-1540 RDYSLEYNLI
+1540 
-1550 EKELR
+1550 
-1555 DRAFQQDEKRKIK
+1555 
-1568 GFEENK
+1568 
-1574 KLEEAI
+1574 
-1580 KVFLKELSKENKKH
+1580 
-1594 FKNSK
+1594 
-1599 AMEVFYWAFPFTLE
+1599 
-1613 RNSTFYTFEESNPY
+1613 
-1627 INKNLQELDKYFSD
+1627 
-1641 DNELFERLKNYETLR
+1641 
-1656 RYRLKSL
+1656 
-1663 GLHISTKI
+1663 
-1671 SSFIDKQGKVIRGDS
+1671 
-1686 NKLNQKY
+1686 
-1693 GLSAPEVFVEHSS
+1693 PEVFVEHSPD
-1706 TPSESPA
+1706 PSEQFA

-1720 NSIANKMATLQ
+1720 NSLANKMATLQ

-1851 NRNFLLDRD
+1851 DRNFLLDRD

-1874 QQTSAGNMRGG
+1874 QQTVAGNMRGG
-1885 SESEYDGDIILFTQ
+1885 TTSEFDGDIILYTQ

-1943 SSVTSNTYEVIY
+1943 SPVTSNTYEVIY